1 MKTLWKII
9 ISHIQYR
16 KQILQLAKT
25 DLIKTY
31 RGALLSWGWAILKPA
46 ITIAVYYFA
55 FTVGLRTGKPV
66 KGYPY
71 FLWLISG
78 FIPWF
83 YISAIYTG
91 GAYSLHKYAFLVK
104 KIKFPV
110 CCVPMIVSLSNMI
123 VHLALTLLM
132 VIIFIAMGAPVTIYL
147 AQLPFY
153 WLLMLMMGVA
163 WGLFS
168 GQVTAV
174 SKDFYQLVRSSFT
187 ALMWLSGIFY
197 QISDI
202 KGAALRFILRLN
214 PVTYIVECF
223 LWLRI
228 TNFDTLA
235 NHFHV
240 MASDTASSTMYGFG
254 RNQCHCCDLCWFTC
268 FSCFWASRSTAA
280 RKKPSRMFCR
290 GTI

>member
-16 KQILQLAKT
+16 SQILQLAKT

-83 YISAIYTG
+83 YISAMYTG

-110 CCVPMIVSLSNMI
+110 CCVPIIVGLSNMI
-123 VHLALTLLM
+123 VHIALMLLT
-132 VIIFIAMGAPVTIYL
+132 VIIFVAMGAPITVYL
-147 AQLPFY
+147 VQLPFY

-163 WGLFS
+163 WGLFA
-168 GQVTAV
+168 GQVAAF

-214 PVTYIVECF
+214 PITYLIDGFRYCF
-223 LWLRI
+223 IDHIWCWEEPLSLLRFMLVYLLFVFLGVKIYSRTEKTI
-228 TNFDTLA
+228 TDVL
-235 NHFHV
+235 
-240 MASDTASSTMYGFG
+240 
-254 RNQCHCCDLCWFTC
+254 
-268 FSCFWASRSTAA
+268 
-280 RKKPSRMFCR
+280 
-290 GTI
+290 

>member
-110 CCVPMIVSLSNMI
+110 CCVPMIVGLSNMI
-123 VHLALTLLM
+123 VHLALTLL
-132 VIIFIAMGAPVTIYL
+132 I
-147 AQLPFY
+147 
-153 WLLMLMMGVA
+153 
-163 WGLFS
+163 S
-168 GQVTAV
+168 G
-174 SKDFYQLVRSSFT
+174 
-187 ALMWLSGIFY
+187 
-197 QISDI
+197 
-202 KGAALRFILRLN
+202 
-214 PVTYIVECF
+214 
-223 LWLRI
+223 
-228 TNFDTLA
+228 
-235 NHFHV
+235 
-240 MASDTASSTMYGFG
+240 
-254 RNQCHCCDLCWFTC
+254 
-268 FSCFWASRSTAA
+268 TAA
-280 RKKPSRMFCR
+280 VLLAADADDGR
-290 GTI
+290 GVGPVFRTGHGGQQGFLSACP

>member
-9 ISHIQYR
+9 ILHIQYCT
-16 KQILQLAKT
+16 QILQLART

-31 RGALLSWGWAILKPA
+31 RGALLSWGWAVVKPA
-46 ITIAVYYFA
+46 ITIAVYYFT

-83 YISAIYTG
+83 YISSMYTG
-91 GAYSLHKYAFLVK
+91 GANSIHKYAFLVK

-110 CCVPMIVSLSNMI
+110 CCVPMIVGLSNMI
-123 VHLALTLLM
+123 VHIILMLLTI
-132 VIIFIAMGAPVTIYL
+132 VIFIVMGAPITMHII
-147 AQLPFY
+147 QLPFY

-174 SKDFYQLVRSSFT
+174 SKDFYQLVRSSYT

-197 QISDI
+197 QISTI

-214 PVTYIVECF
+214 PVTYLIDGFRHCF
-223 LWLRI
+223 IDHVWFWEKPMALLNFMLVYLLFVFLGIKIYSRTERTI
-228 TNFDTLA
+228 TDIL
-235 NHFHV
+235 
-240 MASDTASSTMYGFG
+240 
-254 RNQCHCCDLCWFTC
+254 
-268 FSCFWASRSTAA
+268 
-280 RKKPSRMFCR
+280 
-290 GTI
+290 

>member
-1 MKTLWKII
+1 
-9 ISHIQYR
+9 
-16 KQILQLAKT
+16 
-25 DLIKTY
+25 
-31 RGALLSWGWAILKPA
+31 
-46 ITIAVYYFA
+46 
-55 FTVGLRTGKPV
+55 
-66 KGYPY
+66 
-71 FLWLISG
+71 
-78 FIPWF
+78 
-83 YISAIYTG
+83 
-91 GAYSLHKYAFLVK
+91 
-104 KIKFPV
+104 
-110 CCVPMIVSLSNMI
+110 MIVGLSNMI

-202 KGAALRFILRLN
+202 KGATLRFILRLN
-214 PVTYIVECF
+214 PITYLIDGFRYCF
-223 LWLRI
+223 I
-228 TNFDTLA
+228 D
-235 NHFHV
+235 HV
-240 MASDTASSTMYGFG
+240 WFWEEPM
-254 RNQCHCCDLCWFTC
+254 HCCDLCWFTC
-268 FSCFWASRSTAA
+268 FSCFWVSRSTAA